1 MKLQKLRQLFHQE
14 LNNIYSSPE
23 IEALMHYYFEDKI
36 EIKLKNFKADDEIL
50 VNKNELTKDL
60 IKLKNQQPY
69 QQVVGFAYFF
79 DLKFKVNQHTLIPR
93 PETEELIDWILSGT
107 NKSDHIRILDIGTGS
122 GCIPISLK
130 KPLPN
135 AEIFALDFSAEAIA
149 VAKENAR
156 IHDVDVKFMVQ
167 DILQDFE
174 WSHQF
179 DLIVSNPPYIRN
191 VEKRAMQENVLN
203 FEPHSA
209 LFVEDENP
217 LVFYQRILELSDQL
231 LDPKGKIYLEINQYL
246 GSEMEALYQTKFENV
261 ILRKD
266 ISGNDRMLK
275 AYH

>member
-1 MKLQKLRQLFHQE
+1 MKLQKLRQFFHQE

-23 IEALMHYYFEDKI
+23 IDTLMHYYFEDKF
-36 EIKLKNFKADDEIL
+36 EIKLKKFEIDDEIL
-50 VNKNELTKDL
+50 VNENELTEDL

-93 PETEELIDWILSGT
+93 PETEELVDWILADT
-107 NKSDHIRILDIGTGS
+107 NKSDHIKILDIGTGS

-130 KPLPN
+130 KHLPN
-135 AEIFALDFSAEAIA
+135 AEIFALDFSTQAIEI
-149 VAKENAR
+149 AKENAR

-167 DILQDFE
+167 DILHDFE
-174 WSHQF
+174 TSQKF

-191 VEKRAMQENVLN
+191 VEKKAMQKNVLN

-217 LVFYQRILELSDQL
+217 LVFYQRILELNDQL
-231 LDPKGKIYLEINQYL
+231 LTPNGKIYLEINQYL